1 MQQDKTPG
9 NKNKHIGRVLKN
21 TGTLAA
27 ISTGVLLLLLQ
38 FGACEDQKP
47 QADYAQLAQ
56 EVVEK
61 SLLPGQN

>member
-1 MQQDKTPG
+1 MHQDKTSG

-21 TGTLAA
+21 TGALAA
-27 ISTGVLLLLLQ
+27 IGTGVLLLLLQ
-38 FGACEDQKP
+38 FGTCEDQKH

-56 EVVEK
+56 EVVEE